1 MTTQVTGVIARI
13 ALVLN
18 LLWCFMSTIDNVNEK
33 QPADEKVN
41 KARLKWACRRGMLEL
56 DVLFIPFVDEAYD
69 ALSDHQQRVFERLLT
84 CQDPELF
91 AWFMG
96 HETCDDTELNAMVE
110 YILQRVKV

>member
-1 MTTQVTGVIARI
+1 MPTNETSNTAVTNNQSSTK
-13 ALVLN
+13 VL
-18 LLWCFMSTIDNVNEK
+18 
-33 QPADEKVN
+33 KVN

-69 ALSDHQQRVFERLLT
+69 ELSTKEQFTFERLLT

-96 HETCDDTELNAMVE
+96 HEVCEDEELNAMVQL
-110 YILQRVKV
+110 ILKRVKV

>member
-1 MTTQVTGVIARI
+1 MSINESSNDVSGNAVTNDQSSTN
-13 ALVLN
+13 VL
-18 LLWCFMSTIDNVNEK
+18 
-33 QPADEKVN
+33 KVN

-69 ALSDHQQRVFERLLT
+69 DLTTEQQFTFERLLT

-96 HETCDDTELNAMVE
+96 HEICEDTELNAMVQF
-110 YILQRVKV
+110 ILKRVKV